1 MARRR
6 ICIILKG
13 NQNNMMSI
21 LRSLVAAPLLI
32 CGTAICSPV
41 SAETVI
47 NNDLTPVV
55 SAAVK
60 EALKKAESLERP
72 SLPLVVNHSID
83 WGKIQRMGCKGSIRN
98 NCKVWSEFQIK

>member
-1 MARRR
+1 
-6 ICIILKG
+6 
-13 NQNNMMSI
+13 MMSI

-55 SAAVK
+55 SAAIK
-60 EALKKAESLERP
+60 EALKKHESLRP
-72 SLPLVVNHSID
+72 TMPIVVNHSIN
-83 WGKIQRMGCKGSIRN
+83 WGKIHRMGCKGGLRN
-98 NCKVWSEFQIK
+98 NCKVVSQFAIK

>member
-1 MARRR
+1 
-6 ICIILKG
+6 
-13 NQNNMMSI
+13 MSI

-32 CGTAICSPV
+32 CGAAICSPV

-60 EALKKAESLERP
+60 EALKKAESLDRP
-72 SLPLVVNHSID
+72 STPLVVVHSID
-83 WGKIQRMGCKGSIRN
+83 WDKIKKVGCEGSIRYG
-98 NCKVWSEFQIK
+98 CKAVHQFLVK